1 MTLVPPLHHSLP
13 TWMYQPPPSMSHH
26 TSRSPVGSLVVET
39 CLPLSMLN
47 ITHPLV
53 PHIVCDLHHTVWSS
67 TFPPVVT
74 VSMKTTTTP
83 TRTTEKVCKV
93 WLNTP
98 HTWHH
103 ERSSKRL
110 MTSMSRRLQGW
121 WHANMMTHQGEHM
134 TRWQASWLLKGDDED
149 SFSDSCGNLFDTS
162 VVDTVNDYVGGPRAT
177 CPPMDAPTVSCVG
190 SPLWLKP
197 CFYTVHD
204 ESLYSA
210 VTHGPRASL
219 GWLAKGMTTRTSLGN
234 PSSW

>member
-13 TWMYQPPPSMSHH
+13 TRTHQPPPSMSHH

-53 PHIVCDLHHTVWSS
+53 PHIVCDLHHTEWSS

-74 VSMKTTTTP
+74 VSIKTTTTP
-83 TRTTEKVCKV
+83 TSTTEKVCKV
-93 WLNTP
+93 LNTP

-103 ERSSKRL
+103 AHSSKVTHDFHEQK
-110 MTSMSRRLQGW
+110 TSR
-121 WHANMMTHQGEHM
+121 MMTHQGKHM
-134 TRWQASWLLKGDDED
+134 TRWQASWLHKGMTRVPLVIHVVIVMTWAWLTRWIIMSGDCVLLVTRRMHQLSRQLDHA
-149 SFSDSCGNLFDTS
+149 FDR
-162 VVDTVNDYVGGPRAT
+162 TVRD
-177 CPPMDAPTVSCVG
+177 
-190 SPLWLKP
+190 
-197 CFYTVHD
+197 TVHD

-219 GWLAKGMTTRTSLGN
+219 GWLAEGN
-234 PSSW
+234 DYTYFPWKP